1 MLPNPLAT
9 RNGRLAAFFGLYITE
24 GIPLGFVATAVA
36 FQLRKMGVGPA
47 EIGAFV
53 GSFYLPWAFK
63 WAFGPL
69 VDVFRSK
76 RFGHRRA
83 WIIGCQVVMVATLLM
98 LIAVPLPG
106 SLALFTGILFVHNLF
121 AATQDV
127 AIDGLA
133 CNTLKADERGLANG
147 LMFAGAAIGSA
158 IGGAGVLMLMPYTGF
173 QASFFMVA
181 GAILLITLLVVLPM
195 TEPEEAPRAD
205 DGRVGL
211 ARVAH
216 DMKTF
221 SVDAFRAFLASRG
234 ALAGVAFN
242 LLPAGAM
249 ALGMALR
256 TTLAAE
262 FGMSDAESGRLVLWS
277 DIISAVGMILGGWLS
292 DRYGRRLTLFVYI
305 ALMSLPVAWLG
316 WKLQQLG
323 YVMPVAPGS
332 GGGAANP
339 ALVSALWMASMA
351 HTFFLGL
358 MYGTRSAIM
367 MDVTTPKVAGTQFT
381 AYMAMAN
388 LALAYSA
395 TWLGLSAENLGY
407 PRTLFI
413 DACVG
418 LLSLVLIPVLVASKT
433 AEEVDAPA
441 RRARWVAGVLALLC
455 LAWLPF
461 SLWGE
466 QLGKAQGIVALFFT
480 LFLVCAAVVLLAA
493 AALWEKGWFTRVA
506 PWVALGLLAIYAR
519 RWVDPAPWVQALTGT
534 AAVAGAVLLAWLA
547 RQPWTALTAAAEPPA
562 GQPLGDAALGAVR
575 PIN

>member
-9 RNGRLAAFFGLYITE
+9 RHGRLAAFFGLYITE

-83 WIIGCQVVMVATLLM
+83 WIMGCQFVMVATLLT

-121 AATQDV
+121 AAMQDV

-133 CNTLKADERGLANG
+133 CNTLRDDERGLANG
-147 LMFAGAAIGSA
+147 LMFAGASFGAA

-181 GAILLITLLVVLPM
+181 GAILLVTALVVLPM
-195 TEPEEAPRAD
+195 KEAEEEARPDHR
-205 DGRVGL
+205 RIGL
-211 ARVAH
+211 ARAAH
-216 DMKTF
+216 EMKTF
-221 SVDAFRAFLASRG
+221 SVDAFRAFLATRG

-249 ALGMALR
+249 AIGLSLR
-256 TTLAAE
+256 STLAAE
-262 FGMSDAESGRLVLWS
+262 FGLGESESGQLELWS
-277 DIISAVGMILGGWLS
+277 NIISAIGMVLGGWLS
-292 DRYGRRLTLFVYI
+292 DRYGRRLTLFIYI
-305 ALMSLPVAWLG
+305 ALMSLPIAWLG
-316 WKLQQLG
+316 WRLQQLG
-323 YVMPVAPGS
+323 YVMPRAPGS
-332 GGGAANP
+332 AGAIDP
-339 ALVSALWMASMA
+339 LLVSALWIASMA
-351 HTFFLGL
+351 YTFFMGL

-388 LALAYSA
+388 LAIAYSA
-395 TWLGLSAENLGY
+395 TWLGLSAETLGY
-407 PRTLFI
+407 PRTMFI

-418 LLSLVLIPVLVASKT
+418 LLSLALIPLLVPIRN
-433 AEEVDAPA
+433 AEPADGPA
-441 RRARWVAGVLALLC
+441 RRARLVACVLALGC
-455 LAWLPF
+455 AAWLPF
-461 SLWGE
+461 TYWGH
-466 QLGKAQGIVALFFT
+466 QLGKAQGIAGLFFT
-480 LFLVCAAVVLLAA
+480 LVFVASALVLLAA
-493 AALWEKGWFTRVA
+493 AAMWVRGAFTRLA
-506 PWVALGLLAIYAR
+506 PWGAVALLAIYAR
-519 RWVDPAPWVQALTGT
+519 RWVDPAPWVQALTCS
-534 AAVAGAVLLAWLA
+534 AALAGALLLGWLA
-547 RQPWTALTAAAEPPA
+547 RQPWSALTWAAADD
-562 GQPLGDAALGAVR
+562 DAAHGPASA
-575 PIN
+575 